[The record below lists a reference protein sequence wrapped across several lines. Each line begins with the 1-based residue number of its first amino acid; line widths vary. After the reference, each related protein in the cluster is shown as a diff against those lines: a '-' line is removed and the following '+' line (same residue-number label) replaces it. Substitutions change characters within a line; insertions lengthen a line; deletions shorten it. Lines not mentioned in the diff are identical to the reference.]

1 MTPTLTRSESRLAR
15 VIIVLGVVLIA
26 TSMRP
31 ALTSVGPVL
40 DRIGLDTGLPATGL
54 GLLAAVPL
62 LAFAAISPLVHQ
74 VAVRWGIDRTL
85 LFALLLLAVGVGTRS
100 IAGPV
105 WLWAGTM
112 IIGTAIAVINVL
124 LPAVVKRDF
133 PGQVPRM
140 TASYSAVMNGS
151 AAVASGLSVPLAD
164 LLPADWRGALVV
176 WSGPALIAA
185 IAWLLRI
192 RVLRHR
198 ASAGPG
204 VPVVAPRPV
213 DPERTMWRSALAWQ
227 VTLTMGLQST
237 IFYILVTWLPTI
249 EVDRGLPPA
258 LAGLH
263 LLIMQVAGMVAG
275 WTIGSTLSRWRDQRA
290 VGVLL
295 GAGMII
301 AMIGIL
307 VAPAVILLWVIIAGM
322 CSGSS
327 IMLALTV
334 IGLRTRTAAQ
344 TTRLSGMAQSV
355 GYLMAAGGPIAGGWL
370 HTVTGDW
377 QAVLILIIVL
387 AAGHGTAGYLA
398 GRNRHTH
405 ARVD

>member
-1 MTPTLTRSESRLAR
+1 M
-15 VIIVLGVVLIA
+15 IIVLGVVLVA

-62 LAFAAISPLVHQ
+62 LAFAAVSPLVHR
-74 VAVRWGIDRTL
+74 VTVRWGIDRTL
-85 LFALLLLAVGVGTRS
+85 LTALVLLAAGVGLRS

-105 WLWAGTM
+105 WLWGGTM

-133 PGQVPRM
+133 PGQVPRI
-140 TASYSAVMNGS
+140 TASYSAVMNGT
-151 AAVASGLSVPLAD
+151 AAIASGVSVPLAE
-164 LLPADWRGALVV
+164 LLPADWRGALVI

-185 IAWLLRI
+185 IAWLLRM
-192 RVLRHR
+192 RTLRR
-198 ASAGPG
+198 RTALEPAVD
-204 VPVVAPRPV
+204 VPPPPV
-213 DPERTMWRSALAWQ
+213 GPERTMWRSALAWQ

-237 IFYILVTWLPTI
+237 IFYILVTWLPSI
-249 EVDRGLPPA
+249 EASHGLPPTV
-258 LAGLH
+258 AGLH
-263 LLIMQVAGMVAG
+263 LLILQVAGMVAG

-290 VGVLL
+290 IGVIIA
-295 GAGMII
+295 AGMII
-301 AMIGIL
+301 AMVGIL
-307 VAPAVILLWVIIAGM
+307 VAPAAMVLWVILAGM

-327 IMLALTV
+327 IMLVLTL
-334 IGLRTRTAAQ
+334 IGLRTRTATQ

-370 HTVTGDW
+370 HSLTGDW
-377 QAVLILIIVL
+377 PPVLVLIIVL
-387 AAGHGTAGYLA
+387 ATGHGIAGYLA
-398 GRNRHTH
+398 GRDRHTH
-405 ARVD
+405 DG